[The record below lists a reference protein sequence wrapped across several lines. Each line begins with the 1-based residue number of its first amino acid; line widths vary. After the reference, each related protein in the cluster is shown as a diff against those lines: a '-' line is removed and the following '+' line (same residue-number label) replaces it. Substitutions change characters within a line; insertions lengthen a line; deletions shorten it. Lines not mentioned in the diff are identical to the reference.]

1 MSRDQWIRNHSVQ
14 YISYPNYKFDDLRKL
29 KEFKYE
35 GSAPIAMNEWIKMKL
50 VINGKEATLYIDD
63 IKHEVFSVDELL
75 GKNQKG
81 SIGLYVDIGTIGYF
95 RNLKVQ
101 KKALMNTSK
110 GSTVKG
116 I

>member
-1 MSRDQWIRNHSVQ
+1 
-14 YISYPNYKFDDLRKL
+14 
-29 KEFKYE
+29 
-35 GSAPIAMNEWIKMKL
+35 MNEWIKMKL
-50 VINGKEATLYIDD
+50 VINSKEATLYIDD

-101 KKALMNTSK
+101 KKDLMNTSK